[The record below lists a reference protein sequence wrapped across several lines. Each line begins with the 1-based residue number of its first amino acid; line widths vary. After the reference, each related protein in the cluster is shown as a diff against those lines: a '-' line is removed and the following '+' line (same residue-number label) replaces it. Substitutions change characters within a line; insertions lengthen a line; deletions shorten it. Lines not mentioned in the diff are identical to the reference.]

1 MSSISSLC
9 AALQTSTTH
18 VVDGLRN
25 FVTYYPQAR
34 LDLASLS
41 RELAELQMVA
51 RLLHHNAQAL
61 ESGSAPL
68 PGRLDEAIKGV
79 VSEAGELLEEADDA
93 LDTGRT
99 AEERTPSW
107 LEHTAE
113 RLSPFAKLLE
123 GLRSGMSL
131 GLDCVLLQ
139 VDFILS
145 CKMFTNILIEPS
157 ILSLMMVRENF
168 PVIAALRSFK
178 RHQLSAHDF
187 SKNQTVKT
195 LALRANDPSSLN
207 SSRLLKTLSQR
218 AHLLLHHQLM
228 TPRVE
233 TTATAASLI

>member
-123 GLRSGMSL
+123 GLRSAMSL
-131 GLDCVLLQ
+131 GLDWL
-139 VDFILS
+139 
-145 CKMFTNILIEPS
+145 S

-168 PVIAALRSFK
+168 PATAALRFYK
-178 RHQLSAHDF
+178 RPQLSAHDSF
-187 SKNQTVKT
+187 KSQTAKT
-195 LALRANDPSSLN
+195 LELRANDP
-207 SSRLLKTLSQR
+207 
-218 AHLLLHHQLM
+218 
-228 TPRVE
+228 
-233 TTATAASLI
+233 

>member
-9 AALQTSTTH
+9 TALQTSTTH

-51 RLLHHNAQAL
+51 RLLHHNAQ
-61 ESGSAPL
+61 ESGRAPL
-68 PGRLDEAIKGV
+68 PGRLDEAIKGI

-131 GLDCVLLQ
+131 GLDCVLL
-139 VDFILS
+139 
-145 CKMFTNILIEPS
+145 
-157 ILSLMMVRENF
+157 
-168 PVIAALRSFK
+168 
-178 RHQLSAHDF
+178 
-187 SKNQTVKT
+187 
-195 LALRANDPSSLN
+195 
-207 SSRLLKTLSQR
+207 
-218 AHLLLHHQLM
+218 
-228 TPRVE
+228 
-233 TTATAASLI
+233 

>member
-123 GLRSGMSL
+123 GLRSAMSL

-139 VDFILS
+139 VDFIPFH
-145 CKMFTNILIEPS
+145 KMFTDIITELS

-168 PVIAALRSFK
+168 PATAALRFYK
-178 RHQLSAHDF
+178 RHQLSAHDS
-187 SKNQTVKT
+187 SKSQTAKT
-195 LALRANDPSSLN
+195 LELRANDP
-207 SSRLLKTLSQR
+207 
-218 AHLLLHHQLM
+218 
-228 TPRVE
+228 
-233 TTATAASLI
+233 